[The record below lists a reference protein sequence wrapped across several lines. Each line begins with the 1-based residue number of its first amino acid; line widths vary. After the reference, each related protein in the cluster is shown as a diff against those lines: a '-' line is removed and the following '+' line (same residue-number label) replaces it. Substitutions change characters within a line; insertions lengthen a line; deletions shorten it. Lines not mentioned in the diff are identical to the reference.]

1 MKTKIELG
9 ETMIS
14 IPIGKPDTMEQTTKV
29 LKEYIKV
36 HFPGVYAFSL
46 IGNLET
52 LSLILPDLVFQNS
65 EDSKIKSTL
74 HSFVNDGGVE
84 ISVWVISY
92 SNFKVGHLHLE
103 PIKNGRVYNG
113 PIKYAIYDYSEYR
126 NDEFAKIEKAFEPT
140 TKEEF
145 VEMIKNIIRERGL
158 DLERENLDMLLVGHP
173 AKLAKVF
180 PGIEFTSA
188 HGLLYRF
195 MATII
200 EGFHIH
206 CVAYENNNES
216 DPLQLVIYKRQ
227 DV

>member
-1 MKTKIELG
+1 MRTKIELG

-14 IPIGKPDTMEQTTKV
+14 IPVGKPDTMEQTTKV

-46 IGNLET
+46 VGHLET
-52 LSLILPDLVFQNS
+52 LSLILPDLVFQNTK
-65 EDSKIKSTL
+65 DSKIKSTL

-84 ISVWVISY
+84 ITVHVISY
-92 SNFKVGHLHLE
+92 SNFKVGCLHLE
-103 PIKNGRVYNG
+103 PING
-113 PIKYAIYDYSEYR
+113 PIKYSIYDYSEYK

-145 VEMIKNIIRERGL
+145 VEMVKSIIREHGL

-188 HGLLYRF
+188 HGLFYRF

-206 CVAYENNNES
+206 CVAYENDNES
-216 DPLQLVIYKRQ
+216 DPLQLVIFKRQ